1 MLKIN
6 CEAKVGRPEFSKLCS
21 VFYSSPPS
29 FQFDF
34 NLELVGMKCSTK
46 RGCLASQCRTHLPV
60 GNPSLVPRGCQGLRH
75 VAKTY
80 RVLVTL
86 MMPTATRGTRYFSR
100 RKNLPKETTC
110 RTAELLFP
118 GGSCIN
124 VFEYLDTTA
133 LKSSNALTPSPVSAL
148 CFKTR
153 CLYYHLRILY

>member
-21 VFYSSPPS
+21 FFYSSHPS
-29 FQFDF
+29 FQSAF

-46 RGCLASQCRTHLPV
+46 
-60 GNPSLVPRGCQGLRH
+60 RGCQGLRH

-86 MMPTATRGTRYFSR
+86 MMPTATRVTRYFSR
-100 RKNLPKETTC
+100 RKNLPTETTC

-133 LKSSNALTPSPVSAL
+133 RKSSNALTPSPVSAF